1 MKNKGKDGII
11 KGAFSLGVG
20 AFISKLLGAIYRVP
34 LTNLIGGYGLGLYQ
48 MVFPVYTLLLD
59 FSGASV
65 PSALSKIISSYK
77 GEEKRENGYLFL
89 QTAIRLF
96 CVIGIVFS
104 LGLAIFSKGISTL
117 QGNSN
122 AFLPYIFLAPSI
134 ILVCLISCY
143 RGYFQGLMNMNPTAI
158 SQILEQLVKLGL
170 GLLFAKIFMPNVAL
184 AVAGATFAITISE
197 FVALIYL
204 KITYSKSSKGLRLNI
219 KYVKEGFFGR
229 SKYLIK
235 FASPIIVVGL
245 MIPLSHVIDSFLIVN
260 ILSRYTKNATILYG
274 LLSGVAHTVISLP
287 VSICYGISAVVI
299 PSVSS
304 ANTQEEKQARSE
316 KSLLLTLLITV
327 PCALVCYFGAPLI
340 IRILFRSLSLE
351 EGLIASNLLRMLS
364 PCVILLSVVQTQNSI
379 LIANNKLYFPSVSL
393 GIGIIAKTVVDIALL
408 NKPEFNIYGGAIGI
422 ITCYFSACL
431 INLSMIILNKVKNE
445 SSTFAIRQ
453 LNN

>member
-1 MKNKGKDGII
+1 
-11 KGAFSLGVG
+11 
-20 AFISKLLGAIYRVP
+20 
-34 LTNLIGGYGLGLYQ
+34 
-48 MVFPVYTLLLD
+48 
-59 FSGASV
+59 
-65 PSALSKIISSYK
+65 
-77 GEEKRENGYLFL
+77 
-89 QTAIRLF
+89 
-96 CVIGIVFS
+96 
-104 LGLAIFSKGISTL
+104 
-117 QGNSN
+117 
-122 AFLPYIFLAPSI
+122 
-134 ILVCLISCY
+134 
-143 RGYFQGLMNMNPTAI
+143 
-158 SQILEQLVKLGL
+158 
-170 GLLFAKIFMPNVAL
+170 
-184 AVAGATFAITISE
+184 
-197 FVALIYL
+197 
-204 KITYSKSSKGLRLNI
+204 
-219 KYVKEGFFGR
+219 
-229 SKYLIK
+229 
-235 FASPIIVVGL
+235 

-260 ILSRYTKNATILYG
+260 ILSRYTKNATLLYG

-316 KSLLLTLLITV
+316 KSLLLTLLITL

-364 PCVILLSVVQTQNSI
+364 PCVVLLSVVQTQNSI
-379 LIANNKLYFPSVSL
+379 LIANNKLYFPSISL